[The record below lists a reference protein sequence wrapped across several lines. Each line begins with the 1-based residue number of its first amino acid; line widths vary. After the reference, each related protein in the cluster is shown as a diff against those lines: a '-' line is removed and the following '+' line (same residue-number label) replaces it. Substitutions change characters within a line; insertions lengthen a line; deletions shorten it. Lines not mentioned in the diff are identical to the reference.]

1 MRFGLSLRQKSHSR
15 SRLEDE
21 MTSPLALDFKIV
33 EFSWQCLH
41 ADVNLNCGAN
51 SNDVRD
57 QMNDSSVS
65 DLKLEI

>member
-1 MRFGLSLRQKSHSR
+1 
-15 SRLEDE
+15 

-33 EFSWQCLH
+33 DFSWQCLH